1 MIKNNNLNK
10 FIEKSIN
17 IHGGKYDYS
26 LVDYVNARTKV
37 KIICPIHDIFEQ
49 TPDTHSRGTGCPE
62 CGGSK
67 KLTTDSFTDKANMI
81 HKGKYDYSNVNYI
94 NNSTKVK
101 IICPIHDIFEQTPSD
116 HLKYGCWHCG
126 VYVRSNKKRLTNSEF
141 INKAND
147 RHNGYYN
154 YSKVIYTGHRNKV
167 TIICP
172 KHGEFIQKANAH
184 LNGQGCPSCKKSL
197 GENKIES
204 WLVGKNI
211 KFKPQHRFKDCRDI
225 RPLPFDF
232 YLSDYNICIEYDG
245 AQHFIPNMF
254 NNKSDIND
262 IIKKD
267 NIKTNYCTINNIKLI
282 RIKYTEFGDIDKILG
297 NFIS

>member
-26 LVDYVNARTKV
+26 LVDYVNAR
-37 KIICPIHDIFEQ
+37 
-49 TPDTHSRGTGCPE
+49 
-62 CGGSK
+62 
-67 KLTTDSFTDKANMI
+67 
-81 HKGKYDYSNVNYI
+81 
-94 NNSTKVK
+94 TKVK